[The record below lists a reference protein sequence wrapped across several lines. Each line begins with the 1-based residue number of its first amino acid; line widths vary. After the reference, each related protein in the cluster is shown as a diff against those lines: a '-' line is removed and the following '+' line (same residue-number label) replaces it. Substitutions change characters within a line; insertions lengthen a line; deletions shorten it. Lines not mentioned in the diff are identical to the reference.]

1 MEYLALGRITTM
13 LYFRY
18 TYNRH
23 NRNGQLIKD
32 RTGTLSGH
40 TLKSV
45 RLTLV
50 KRFRLQGTGGSWTS
64 SVNGTHKRS
73 HRCQLTG
80 ERHCLTLTPMPTD
93 TL

>member
-1 MEYLALGRITTM
+1 MDRIKHQ

-18 TYNRH
+18 TYNRYNRDGQILKH
-23 NRNGQLIKD
+23 N
-32 RTGTLSGH
+32 TGTLSGH
-40 TLKSV
+40 TVKSV

-50 KRFRLQGTGGSWTS
+50 KRFRLQGTGGTWTAL
-64 SVNGTHKRS
+64 VNGTHKRS